1 MAASRYPPEGE
12 ARVLELRMLRAFVL
26 LRLPID
32 RQAMAILC

>member
-1 MAASRYPPEGE
+1 
-12 ARVLELRMLRAFVL
+12 VLELRMLRAFVL